1 METLPVSSI
10 FLLQMHFKKDEG
22 GRWGEIGHRDC
33 PDLVSKQRQ
42 TAVRDLEA
50 SLLVQAEQE
59 RALIEC

>member
-1 METLPVSSI
+1 M
-10 FLLQMHFKKDEG
+10 QMYFKSEG